1 MYDTVIRPFVPP
13 DQQAARV
20 LILRGLGE
28 HFGWIDETCNP
39 DLDDIAATYT
49 GAGHLFLVAER
60 AGTLMGT
67 AALVLADDVRVG
79 RRGQMV
85 RVSVAAEARR
95 MGVGRALVAQLVQ
108 AAREH
113 GIERV
118 IVETNAD
125 WDDAIGLYQ
134 RCGFT
139 IRERRDGGVLLA
151 LELA

>member
-49 GAGHLFLVAER
+49 GAGHLFL
-60 AGTLMGT
+60 
-67 AALVLADDVRVG
+67 
-79 RRGQMV
+79 
-85 RVSVAAEARR
+85 
-95 MGVGRALVAQLVQ
+95 GVERALVAQLVQ